1 MKIFPVKELRFKLID
16 DQNKSLD
23 RLNSRTERSER
34 LTPRIT
40 DKTFLGLIKGNEF
53 KLITSSVG
61 RGAFCVMTGIVEPEN
76 GKVRVEIHKVF
87 QVLLSFILCLP
98 ILGMLV
104 LIVTRVIAFS
114 PILILVVIGQILM
127 IRYLFIGLA
136 FSYLSKE
143 SLSRLRDVID
153 FEWLKA

>member
-23 RLNSRTERSER
+23 RLNRRTERSER
-34 LTPRIT
+34 LTSRIT
-40 DKTFLGLIKGNEF
+40 DKTFLGLIKENEF

-76 GKVRVEIHKVF
+76 GKVKVEIHKVF
-87 QVLLSFILCLP
+87 QVLLSFILCFP

-104 LIVTRVIAFS
+104 LIVTRAIAFS

-136 FSYLSKE
+136 FSFLSKE

-153 FEWLKA
+153 FEWLKD